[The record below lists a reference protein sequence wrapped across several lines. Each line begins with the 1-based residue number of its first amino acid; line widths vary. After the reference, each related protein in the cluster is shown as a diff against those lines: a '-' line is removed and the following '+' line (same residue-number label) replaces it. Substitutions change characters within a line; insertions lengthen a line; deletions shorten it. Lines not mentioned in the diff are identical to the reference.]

1 MVVMLNRSD
10 PSGYIY
16 GVAPPVVKRADALR
30 NRARIL
36 ATAEDMFARDGL
48 AVSVDDIARRA
59 KIGIGTLYRH
69 FPTKD
74 ALVAAIVIERIGRVA
89 ERAEALHDAAE
100 PGPALL
106 GLLEQ
111 MVAEGAHKRDFVD
124 ALGGSQWFATEA
136 ADSTKQ
142 RFRRALAKL
151 LAKAQAAGTI
161 RDDIA
166 APDLLALVRGVLASG
181 ADAKVR
187 TKLLA
192 VLLDGLRTV

>member
-1 MVVMLNRSD
+1 
-10 PSGYIY
+10 
-16 GVAPPVVKRADALR
+16 
-30 NRARIL
+30 
-36 ATAEDMFARDGL
+36 MFARDGL

-74 ALVAAIVIERIGRVA
+74 ALVAAIVIDRIGRVA
-89 ERAEALHDAAE
+89 ERAEHLHDSDE

-106 GLLEQ
+106 GLIEQ

-124 ALGGSQWFATEA
+124 ALGGGEWLDTAA
-136 ADSTKQ
+136 ADATRQ

-151 LAKAQAAGTI
+151 LAKAQAAGAI
-161 RDDIA
+161 RADVSA
-166 APDLLALVRGVLASG
+166 SELLALVRGVLASG

-187 TKLLA
+187 GKLLA
-192 VLLDGLRTV
+192 ILLDGLRR

>member
-1 MVVMLNRSD
+1 M
-10 PSGYIY
+10 P
-16 GVAPPVVKRADALR
+16 PPVVKRADAVR

-36 ATAEDMFARDGL
+36 ATAEEMFARDGL

-74 ALVAAIVIERIGRVA
+74 ALVAAIVIDRIGRVA
-89 ERAEALHDAAE
+89 DRAEALHDTAE

-124 ALGGSQWFATEA
+124 ALGGSEWFETAA
-136 ADSTKQ
+136 ADATRQ

-151 LAKAQAAGTI
+151 LAKAQTTGAI
-161 RDDIA
+161 RTDIA
-166 APDLLALVRGVLASG
+166 ATDLLALVRGVLSSG
-181 ADAKVR
+181 GDAKVR
-187 TKLLA
+187 GKLLA
-192 VLLDGLRTV
+192 VLIDGLRAK

>member
-1 MVVMLNRSD
+1 
-10 PSGYIY
+10 
-16 GVAPPVVKRADALR
+16 VAPPVVKRADAVR
-30 NRARIL
+30 NRERIL
-36 ATAEDMFARDGL
+36 ATAEEMFARDGL

-74 ALVAAIVIERIGRVA
+74 ALVAAIVIDRIGRVA
-89 ERAEALHDAAE
+89 DRAEALHDTAE

-124 ALGGSQWFATEA
+124 ALGGSEWFETAA
-136 ADSTKQ
+136 ADATRQ

-151 LAKAQAAGTI
+151 LAKAQATGAI
-161 RDDIA
+161 RTDIA
-166 APDLLALVRGVLASG
+166 ATDLLALVRGVLSSG
-181 ADAKVR
+181 GDAKVR
-187 TKLLA
+187 GKLLA
-192 VLLDGLRTV
+192 VLIDGLRAK